1 MKKEFN
7 QLEYIKEFNKKN
19 YKQFKADLKILEK
32 EELNKLLKKHNLSNA
47 EFIRKSKK
55 ILERGMYMRKY
66 LVIKNTQ
73 HFEKRGE
80 WISAGDCIDTKQ
92 TKIFDNKEDADKYY
106 NELELNDIVEA
117 SDRYSDYKE
126 MYEYDATEVTDEM
139 IKDNDYDI
147 EEMKFIKD
155 DYSFVQ

>member
-1 MKKEFN
+1 MDIEKIRKYKNEFDKE
-7 QLEYIKEFNKKN
+7 N
-19 YKQFKADLKILEK
+19 YKQFKAKLKP
-32 EELNKLLKKHNLSNA
+32 EEMEEVNEFLKQNEMNKR
-47 EFIRKSKK
+47 EFILRSMK

-80 WISAGDCIDTKQ
+80 WISTGDCIDTQKI
-92 TKIFDNKEDADKYY
+92 KIFNNKEDADKYY
-106 NELELNDIVEA
+106 NELELKDNIQY

-126 MYEYDATEVTDEM
+126 MYEYDATEITDED

-147 EEMKFIKD
+147 DKMKFIKD
-155 DYSFVQ
+155 DYSFIQ